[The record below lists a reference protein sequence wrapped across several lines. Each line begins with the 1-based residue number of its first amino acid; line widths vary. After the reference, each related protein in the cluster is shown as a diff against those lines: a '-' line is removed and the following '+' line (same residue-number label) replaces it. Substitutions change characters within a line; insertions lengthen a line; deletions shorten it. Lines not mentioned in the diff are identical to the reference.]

1 MNDRSAQTP
10 GAAPPRPPAYYA
22 VLPSRIRYDDRL
34 SPNAK
39 LLYAEISALTEV
51 TGYCFASNSYFS
63 TLYGLS
69 ERTIQRLLAQLQDCG
84 YIVIERLQTDVST
97 PDDRRIYAG
106 MFPALPSTAPDSE
119 TDVLPDEAPEG
130 GDNFVAPVR
139 QNCHRGGDKNVTHN
153 NTSINNTPLKPPQ
166 GGRRNRT
173 PKSQPDW
180 KPERFA
186 GFWAFYPRGE
196 SKQAAIRAW
205 DALKPDD
212 ALIDTMAQALVAAK
226 ATESWQSGI
235 GIPYASTWINQR
247 RWEDE
252 HRETAAQQP
261 SGWAED
267 PEVYT

>member
-1 MNDRSAQTP
+1 MRHQRLPQPPGQHAEP
-10 GAAPPRPPAYYA
+10 GALVRPPRT
-22 VLPSRIRYDDRL
+22 
-34 SPNAK
+34 
-39 LLYAEISALTEV
+39 LT
-51 TGYCFASNSYFS
+51 
-63 TLYGLS
+63 
-69 ERTIQRLLAQLQDCG
+69 
-84 YIVIERLQTDVST
+84 
-97 PDDRRIYAG
+97 RRRRR
-106 MFPALPSTAPDSE
+106 
-119 TDVLPDEAPEG
+119 PE
-130 GDNFVAPVR
+130 
-139 QNCHRGGDKNVTHN
+139 
-153 NTSINNTPLKPPQ
+153 
-166 GGRRNRT
+166 
-173 PKSQPDW
+173 PKEQPDW

-226 ATESWQSGI
+226 ATEAWQAGI

-252 HRETAAQQP
+252 HREPETQP